1 MLALL
6 RQVQKITGTLAIAA
20 QSEGNTF
27 FWLSKNFMK
36 KERKTQKWMCTSP
49 LKEYDSNSQKER
61 MSIKSTKD
69 MEGVPPRACIQSNN
83 ICKICSLYYLGTTF
97 DSIKDPFHTTYSNL
111 NTRAWLATFKD

>member
-27 FWLSKNFMK
+27 FWLSKNLM

-49 LKEYDSNSQKER
+49 LKEYNSNSQKER
-61 MSIKSTKD
+61 KS
-69 MEGVPPRACIQSNN
+69 
-83 ICKICSLYYLGTTF
+83 
-97 DSIKDPFHTTYSNL
+97 
-111 NTRAWLATFKD
+111 